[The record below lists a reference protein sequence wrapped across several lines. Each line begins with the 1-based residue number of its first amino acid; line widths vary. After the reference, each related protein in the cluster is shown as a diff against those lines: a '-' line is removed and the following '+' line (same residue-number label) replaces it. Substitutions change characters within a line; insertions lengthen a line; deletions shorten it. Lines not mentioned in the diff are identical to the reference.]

1 MSTYRRADQCW
12 CGIHVQTLVF
22 EDKGTAKPFIVL
34 MHGDQRVDT
43 KALAAHLGS
52 KRGMLQ
58 PLIGAVVWR
67 VS

>member
-1 MSTYRRADQCW
+1 
-12 CGIHVQTLVF
+12 VF

-43 KALAAHLGS
+43 KALAAHLGT

-58 PLIGAVVWR
+58 LLISAVVWR
-67 VS
+67 AS